1 VQGTGFIAKLPD
13 VLLDDVSLDIANGQ
27 LAQSWG

>member
-1 VQGTGFIAKLPD
+1 LPD